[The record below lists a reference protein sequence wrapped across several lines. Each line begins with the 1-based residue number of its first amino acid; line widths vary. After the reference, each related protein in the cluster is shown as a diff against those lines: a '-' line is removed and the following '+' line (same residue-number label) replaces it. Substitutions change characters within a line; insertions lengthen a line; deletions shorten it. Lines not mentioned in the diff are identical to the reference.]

1 MPGIGRTDKLVRY
14 GLAAVACVLA
24 IFAWHHATSQA
35 GGIEQIGSRRMMPEL
50 APAQLGGGTWRM
62 ADHRGQV
69 VLVNYWATWCG
80 PCWEE
85 TPGLVRLA
93 QELGPQGL
101 AVVGISLDE
110 GTHQKVQNFVD
121 DFKVPYPVAF
131 PAPMSQLA
139 WGMQGVPTTILV
151 DREGRVAKSYVGAV
165 REQDFREDV
174 LALLKEDG
182 AAPHHIDQSATAIR

>member
-1 MPGIGRTDKLVRY
+1 MSGIGRTDKVVRY
-14 GLAAVACVLA
+14 SLAAVACVLTV
-24 IFAWHHATSQA
+24 FAWHHATSQA
-35 GGIEQIGSRRMMPEL
+35 GGIAKIGSRKMMPPL
-50 APAQLGGGTWRM
+50 AMEQLGGGTWRM
-62 ADHRGQV
+62 TDHRGQV

-93 QELGPQGL
+93 RELGSQGL

-110 GTHQKVQNFVD
+110 GTHQKVQKFVD

-151 DREGRVAKSYVGAV
+151 DREGRVAKIYVGAV

-174 LALLKEDG
+174 QVLLKEDG
-182 AAPHHIDQSATAIR
+182 TAPRHMDQSAAAIH

>member
-1 MPGIGRTDKLVRY
+1 MVEMQKMTRRDRAVRWGFGIV
-14 GLAAVACVLA
+14 AVALA
-24 IFAWHHATSQA
+24 LFAWYHGTSQA
-35 GGIEQIGSRRMMPEL
+35 GGIVPVASRKVMPSL
-50 APAQLGGGTWRM
+50 ALAQLGGGTWRM

-93 QELGPQGL
+93 HELGPRGL
-101 AVVGISLDE
+101 AVVGVSIDQGGRE
-110 GTHQKVQNFVD
+110 KVQKFVD

-131 PAPMSQLA
+131 PEPLSQME
-139 WGMQGVPTTILV
+139 WGMEGVPTTILV

-165 REQDFREDV
+165 READFREDV
-174 LALLKEDG
+174 EALLGEK
-182 AAPHHIDQSATAIR
+182 